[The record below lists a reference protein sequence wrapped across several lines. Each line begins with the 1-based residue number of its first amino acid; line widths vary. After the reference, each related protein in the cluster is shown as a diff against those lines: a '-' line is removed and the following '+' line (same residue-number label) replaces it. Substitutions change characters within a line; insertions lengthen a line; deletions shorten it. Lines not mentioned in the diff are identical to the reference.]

1 MTCYLGFGNSL
12 HQFLELRCCLD
23 RQAGSVEGPVCAMVY
38 RLGSYSNAFFGIL
51 LKARES
57 ESYSH
62 HVIRES
68 R

>member
-1 MTCYLGFGNSL
+1 MACNLGVGNSL
-12 HQFLELRCCLD
+12 HQFLELWFCLD
-23 RQAGSVEGPVCAMVY
+23 RQIGSVEGPVCAMVCL
-38 RLGSYSNAFFGIL
+38 LGSYRGLSLGYFSKN
-51 LKARES
+51 RET